1 MEAALTN
8 TLSPKEEILCV
19 CAGKFGQ
26 RWKDMAQSLDLKT
39 QSIPVPLG
47 QAVSPEQIEA
57 ELEKRP
63 HTKALLLTAC
73 ETSTGTEQPVK
84 AISQVLKKYPK
95 TLFLV
100 DGITGLGA
108 MKLQMEEWGIDVL
121 IGGSQK
127 SFMIP
132 TGLSFISL
140 SKKAWEAYKKS
151 SCPKYYFD
159 LQREKRAQAKGQTAF
174 SSSVSLIRALN
185 TSLCQIEK
193 QGLKSSILR
202 CQSLKDATHVF
213 CHALGLKL
221 FSSHPANAV
230 TAVESPPHLSTQE
243 ILDSL
248 YKNHNIVIA
257 GGQGSLKDKL
267 FRIGHLGPIKDQDQ
281 LKALKAFALEIYKR
295 DAALFDPLQIKKALL
310 KVKHRLK
317 KASYEKS

>member
-8 TLSPKEEILCV
+8 TLSPKEEILSV

-26 RWKDMAQSLDLKT
+26 RWKDMAQSLGLKT

-108 MKLQMEEWGIDVL
+108 MELQMEEWGIDVL

-151 SCPKYYFD
+151 SCSKYYFD

-202 CQSLKDATHVF
+202 CQTLKAATHVF
-213 CHALGLKL
+213 CRALGLKL
-221 FSSHPANAV
+221 FFLPSRKRCDCGGKPPTFISSRDHRQPLQKSQYCDSGRARGFKRQAFSNRTSRAYKG
-230 TAVESPPHLSTQE
+230 SRSTP
-243 ILDSL
+243 
-248 YKNHNIVIA
+248 
-257 GGQGSLKDKL
+257 SLKGFCSGDL
-267 FRIGHLGPIKDQDQ
+267 
-281 LKALKAFALEIYKR
+281 
-295 DAALFDPLQIKKALL
+295 
-310 KVKHRLK
+310 
-317 KASYEKS
+317 